1 MYVFYWKINAFLRK
15 TGKVLLETVYRPISI
30 LKLPT
35 YTFKLCKTG
44 FHPQCTHRH
53 REDKSI

>member
-35 YTFKLCKTG
+35 YTFKLLYK
-44 FHPQCTHRH
+44 
-53 REDKSI
+53 